1 MLTPHK
7 ATTGI
12 ALVLAIALTACG
24 GGGGSADSGSGSPS
38 SSSSSSSSSVSS
50 SSAASSI
57 AWHVYDGS
65 RLPDHAS
72 AITLADGSK
81 TAFSLSG
88 NTGNYF
94 SVASGSLSLDSVN
107 AAAATPLA
115 SLVKAFTGN
124 SYPRTGSVLFRV
136 TPGANFALNRSL
148 DLRLA
153 LADEGSFGPLIELR
167 LGTSGNGIQ
176 LEQWNG
182 TTTLSANTTTNPAVD
197 LSQARTVQLN
207 FTLSSASS
215 GSIQVYVDGA
225 TTPVLTASGPLRQTA
240 TTGMNHLAFGDAHDT
255 PYQSTL
261 DWLIWTPQAYLP
273 AQLKGKLPANIGST
287 TGY

>member
-1 MLTPHK
+1 MLTLHK
-7 ATTGI
+7 ATAGI
-12 ALVLAIALTACG
+12 ALILGFALAACG

-38 SSSSSSSSSVSS
+38 SSNSSSSSSVS

-65 RLPDHAS
+65 RMPDQAS

-81 TAFSLSG
+81 AAFSLSG

-94 SVASGSLSLDSVN
+94 SVAGGNLSLDSVN
-107 AAAATPLA
+107 AAAATPMA
-115 SLVKAFTGN
+115 SFDKAFTGN

-153 LADEGSFGPLIELR
+153 LAAEGSFGPLIELR
-167 LGTSGNGIQ
+167 LSTSGQGIQ
-176 LEQWNG
+176 LVQWNG
-182 TTTLSANTTTNPAVD
+182 TTTLSANTNTNPGVD
-197 LSQARTVQLN
+197 LSQAHAIQLN

-215 GSIQVYVDGA
+215 GSIQVYVDGGA
-225 TTPVLTASGPLRQTA
+225 TPVLTASGPLRQTA
-240 TTGMNHLAFGDAHDT
+240 TAGANHLAFGDAYDA

-273 AQLKGKLPANIGST
+273 AQLKGKLPAGIGST